1 MTIEYRIEEGIGVIK
16 IIGDLDAYNVRELTK
31 KFHSYLK
38 ETVLFVLDLSELK
51 FLDSTGLGTII
62 NFVKYLSEM
71 DGMLCV
77 VNPQPKPRMVFE
89 ITQAYKI
96 IDFYDDIESA
106 IIALQN
112 R

>member
-1 MTIEYRIEEGIGVIK
+1 MTIEYRIEERIGIIK

-31 KFHSYLK
+31 KFHFYLK
-38 ETVLFVLDLSELK
+38 ETALFIMDLSELK

-77 VNPQPKPRMVFE
+77 VNPQPKPKMVFE

-96 IDFYDDIESA
+96 IDFYDDIKSA